1 MVKEKRKENLEDVF
15 NITSMDFIS
24 DTESVTPKQTEYEV
38 WIPYLKN
45 DTLQA
50 DVDVKLLMNIND
62 PKRSFFEL
70 PHIYLNN
77 EISLEKRFLY
87 VNPVFNDWENNIFSS
102 LYCGIKSS
110 TDPLVLRHKE
120 KFKISSRYYCLVQ
133 ILDDEQN
140 EELKNK
146 IKIMRI
152 TPAIASKINEKIDEI
167 KRECDKLKEELELYR
182 QKSIT
187 DKSIDFEKE
196 KKRIKV
202 KYEQVKSNDPFRVI
216 DGRVFRI
223 KMRKKSRDGY
233 TQYDASEFRDQRVSV
248 IIDGENCNDKDKIV
262 EFLKENSPDLSKYRW
277 EGYTEEEKKF
287 ICRIII
293 DYFPENSD
301 IITKMKRGFPDIMD
315 YASEFYSGKLEGV
328 FQTVSKSID
337 LEKASNDIDSVDND
351 IDDDIDGEDL
361 IELET
366 TSSGLD
372 EEDDVFDDFD
382 NIDDIDFDL
391 DD

>member
-24 DTESVTPKQTEYEV
+24 DTESVAPKQPEYEV

-167 KRECDKLKEELELYR
+167 KRECGKLKEELELYR

-223 KMRKKSRDGY
+223 KMRKKARDSY

-262 EFLKENSPDLSKYRW
+262 EFLKENSPDLSKYKW

-315 YASEFYSGKLEGV
+315 YANEFYSGKLEGV

-337 LEKASNDIDSVDND
+337 LENTSNDIDSGEDN

-366 TSSGLD
+366 TSSGLE